1 MTIPTLTEEHF
12 EKLRADKTVRK
23 YMRLIT
29 PDHLRGLGCYL
40 LALPIWV
47 LFAGYGGYAL
57 NRAGLYPGAW
67 LVLALLVV
75 AVVVPLLPI
84 LRARRHMHRPVLDTL
99 ATLIGMDYA
108 SHDFEMKAY
117 AIAKPRLFG
126 EEATETFTELLAGKE
141 GKDAFAICHA
151 EIELGGE
158 PAYEGLF
165 YWLKRKSESTAFVAV
180 VPLAAVPRLKLS
192 DKAKRLPSLGD
203 PQFDA
208 IFAIFTDRPAEAPA
222 MLSPALR
229 RLLLG
234 HAAHGPVYLH
244 IGHANVFLA
253 ASPPETFEAPP
264 GTARADRLRAIFDK
278 TAAALGVAR
287 SARAALYA
295 P

>member
-1 MTIPTLTEEHF
+1 MAIPTLTEEHF

-23 YMRLIT
+23 HLRFIT

-40 LALPIWV
+40 LALPVWV

-67 LVLALLVV
+67 IVLALLVV

-99 ATLIGMDYA
+99 ATLTGMDYA
-108 SHDFEMKAY
+108 SHDFEMKPY
-117 AIAKPRLFG
+117 DIAKPRLFG
-126 EEATETFTELLAGKE
+126 EEASESFTDLLAGKD
-141 GKDAFAICHA
+141 GKEAFAICHA

-158 PAYEGLF
+158 PAYQGLF
-165 YWLKRKSESTAFVAV
+165 YWLKRKSESTAFVAA
-180 VPLAAVPRLKLS
+180 VPLAAAARLKLS
-192 DKAKRLPSLGD
+192 DKAKRLPGLGD

-208 IFAIFTDRPAEAPA
+208 VFAIFTDRPAEAPA

-229 RLLLG
+229 QLLLG
-234 HAAHGPVYLH
+234 HAVHGPVFLH

-253 ASPPETFEAPP
+253 AGPPETFEAPL
-264 GTARADRLRAIFDK
+264 GTARADRLRAIFVK
-278 TAAALGVAR
+278 AAAALGVAQAVR
-287 SARAALYA
+287 DAV
-295 P
+295 